1 LAAYAPL
8 RATSSESVPV
18 EDFAQSAQRKLPRRC
33 VAIVHLLNSIEG
45 GYMQNKKYLIIIAV
59 LAALLMG
66 AVGVIAGMTM
76 QQKMNVSATQEQT
89 VVTEAQPAANEETDV
104 VSAETEETA
113 AENVESEENDTNVEN
128 QNTNG
133 EGTEMDG
140 KTPVE
145 AYGALQV
152 QGNRLTDANGN
163 QVQLKGISTHGLSWY
178 PQYVNEDFFRQMRD
192 EWNVDV
198 VRLAMYTAEYNGYCV
213 GDENNKQTLKNVI
226 SEGVNHATNLGMYV
240 IIDWHILSDS
250 NPLQN
255 KDEAKKFF
263 AEMAERYQGYDNI
276 IYEIC
281 NEPNSGTS
289 WSDIKTYA
297 NEVIPVIREKDK
309 DAIILVGTPN
319 WSQFVNE
326 AAADPITGYDNLMY
340 VLHFYAD
347 THRDDLRNTMQ
358 EAFNQGLPIF
368 VSEFGICDASGNGAI
383 NVEEANKWIDLMNQ
397 DGISYC
403 IWNLSN
409 KDESS
414 AFFKTDCNKTSGF
427 TESDLSDEAKW
438 YLDVLKN

>member
-1 LAAYAPL
+1 
-8 RATSSESVPV
+8 
-18 EDFAQSAQRKLPRRC
+18 
-33 VAIVHLLNSIEG
+33 
-45 GYMQNKKYLIIIAV
+45 MQNKKYLIIIAV

-66 AVGVIAGMTM
+66 AIGVIVGMTM
-76 QQKMNVSATQEQT
+76 QQKMNTTSTDTGQVESETGD
-89 VVTEAQPAANEETDV
+89 EAADGVWVDETDV
-104 VSAETEETA
+104 IPP
-113 AENVESEENDTNVEN
+113 ESNEQKAGQDQTVTDGSIGNTQNDTNVNN
-128 QNTNG
+128 QNSNT
-133 EGTEMDG
+133 EGTAMNG

-152 QGNRLTDANGN
+152 KGNRLMDEKGN
-163 QVQLKGISTHGLSWY
+163 PVQLKGVSTHGLSWY

-192 EWNVDV
+192 EWNVEV

-213 GDENNKQTLKNVI
+213 GDEGNKQTLKNII

-255 KDEAKKFF
+255 KEEAKKFF
-263 AEMAERYQGYDNI
+263 AEMAERYQGYDNV

-281 NEPNSGTS
+281 NEPNSGAG

-297 NEVIPVIREKDK
+297 NEVIPVIRENDK

-347 THRDDLRNTMQ
+347 THRDDLRNTLQ
-358 EAFNQGLPIF
+358 NAYNQGLPIF

-383 NVEEANKWIDLMNQ
+383 NVEEANKWIDLMDQN
-397 DGISYC
+397 GISYC

-414 AFFKTDCNKTSGF
+414 AFFKVDCNKSSGF
-427 TESDLSDEAKW
+427 TSEDLSEEALW
-438 YLDVLKN
+438 YLDVLKD

>member
-1 LAAYAPL
+1 
-8 RATSSESVPV
+8 
-18 EDFAQSAQRKLPRRC
+18 
-33 VAIVHLLNSIEG
+33 
-45 GYMQNKKYLIIIAV
+45 MQNKKYLVIIAI

-76 QQKMNVSATQEQT
+76 QQKMSADGGSKESAAVDSTEIVNDDDAAAQNDQEAEQI
-89 VVTEAQPAANEETDV
+89 QPDQSVQPEQSGQSEQNEQEMK
-104 VSAETEETA
+104 A
-113 AENVESEENDTNVEN
+113 
-128 QNTNG
+128 
-133 EGTEMDG
+133 EGTAMG
-140 KTPVE
+140 NTPVE
-145 AYGALQV
+145 RYGALQV
-152 QGNRLTDANGN
+152 KGNRLTDQNGN

-192 EWNVDV
+192 EWNVEV

-226 SEGVNHATNLGMYV
+226 GEGVNHATNLGMYV

-255 KDEAKKFF
+255 KEEAKKFF
-263 AEMAERYQGYDNI
+263 AEMAERYQGYDNV

-281 NEPNSGTS
+281 NEPNNGAS

-297 NEVIPVIREKDK
+297 NEVIPVIREKDQ

-358 EAFNQGLPIF
+358 NAYNQGLPIF

-383 NVEEANKWIDLMNQ
+383 NVDEANKWIDLMDQ

-409 KDESS
+409 KAETS
-414 AFFKTDCNKTSGF
+414 AFFKTDCTKSSGF
-427 TESDLSDEAKW
+427 TRDDLSDEALW
-438 YLDVLKN
+438 YLDVLKK

>member
-1 LAAYAPL
+1 
-8 RATSSESVPV
+8 
-18 EDFAQSAQRKLPRRC
+18 
-33 VAIVHLLNSIEG
+33 
-45 GYMQNKKYLIIIAV
+45 MQNKKYLVIIAV

-66 AVGVIAGMTM
+66 AVGVIVGMTV
-76 QQKMNVSATQEQT
+76 QQKMSAGSKTEVTGMNETGNDEEAMAENEQEAKQLQQEQT
-89 VVTEAQPAANEETDV
+89 DPAASDAQSTNADGSQTQ
-104 VSAETEETA
+104 SG
-113 AENVESEENDTNVEN
+113 ENDQETG
-128 QNTNG
+128 T
-133 EGTEMDG
+133 EGTNMNG
-140 KTPVE
+140 NTPVE
-145 AYGALQV
+145 RYGALQV
-152 QGNRLTDANGN
+152 KGNRLTDQNGN
-163 QVQLKGISTHGLSWY
+163 QVQLKGVSTHGISWY

-192 EWNVDV
+192 EWNVEV
-198 VRLAMYTAEYNGYCV
+198 VRLAMYTAEYNGYCT

-240 IIDWHILSDS
+240 IIDWHILSDG

-255 KDEAKKFF
+255 KEEAKKFF
-263 AEMAERYQGYDNI
+263 AEMAERYQGYDNV

-281 NEPNSGTS
+281 NEPNSGAG

-297 NEVIPVIREKDK
+297 GEVIPVIREKDK

-358 EAFNQGLPIF
+358 NAYNQGLPIF

-383 NVEEANKWIDLMNQ
+383 NVDEANKWIELMDQ

-414 AFFKTDCNKTSGF
+414 AFFKKDCTKSSGF
-427 TESDLSDEAKW
+427 TRDDLSDEALW
-438 YLDVLKN
+438 YLDVLKK

>member
-1 LAAYAPL
+1 
-8 RATSSESVPV
+8 
-18 EDFAQSAQRKLPRRC
+18 
-33 VAIVHLLNSIEG
+33 
-45 GYMQNKKYLIIIAV
+45 MQNKKYLIIIAV

-66 AVGVIAGMTM
+66 AIGVIVGMTM
-76 QQKMNVSATQEQT
+76 QQKMNTTSTDTGQVESETGD
-89 VVTEAQPAANEETDV
+89 EAADGVWVDETDV
-104 VSAETEETA
+104 IPP
-113 AENVESEENDTNVEN
+113 ESNEQKAGQDQTVTDGSTGNTKNDTNVNN
-128 QNTNG
+128 QNSNT
-133 EGTEMDG
+133 EGTAMNG

-152 QGNRLTDANGN
+152 KGNRLMDEKGN
-163 QVQLKGISTHGLSWY
+163 QVQLKGISTHGISWY

-192 EWNVDV
+192 EWNVEV

-213 GDENNKQTLKNVI
+213 GDEGNKQNLKNVI

-255 KDEAKKFF
+255 KEEAKKFF
-263 AEMAERYQGYDNI
+263 AEMAERYQGYDNV

-281 NEPNSGTS
+281 NEPNSGAG

-297 NEVIPVIREKDK
+297 NEVIPVIRENDK

-347 THRDDLRNTMQ
+347 THRDDLRNTLQ
-358 EAFNQGLPIF
+358 NAYNQGLPIF

-383 NVEEANKWIDLMNQ
+383 NVEEANKWIDLMDQN
-397 DGISYC
+397 GISYC

-414 AFFKTDCNKTSGF
+414 AFFKVDCNKSSGF
-427 TESDLSDEAKW
+427 TSEDLSEEALW
-438 YLDVLKN
+438 YLDVLKD

>member
-1 LAAYAPL
+1 
-8 RATSSESVPV
+8 
-18 EDFAQSAQRKLPRRC
+18 
-33 VAIVHLLNSIEG
+33 
-45 GYMQNKKYLIIIAV
+45 MQNKKYLVIIAV
-59 LAALLMG
+59 LAALLAG

-76 QQKMNVSATQEQT
+76 QQKMTASVNTGEAEGAEAKEGAEALIEEADASESGSQQEAEQD
-89 VVTEAQPAANEETDV
+89 QKDSNE
-104 VSAETEETA
+104 
-113 AENVESEENDTNVEN
+113 NN
-128 QNTNG
+128 QNDSNVNNQNAG
-133 EGTEMDG
+133 SEGTVMDG

-145 AYGALQV
+145 CYGALQV
-152 QGNRLTDANGN
+152 KGNQLTDQNGN
-163 QVQLKGISTHGLSWY
+163 PVQLKGVSTHGLSWY

-192 EWNVDV
+192 DWNVEV

-213 GDENNKQTLKNVI
+213 GDDNNRQTLKNVV

-250 NPLQN
+250 NPLQY
-255 KDEAKKFF
+255 KDDAKAFF
-263 AEMAERYQGYDNI
+263 GEMAERYQGYDNV

-281 NEPNSGTS
+281 NEPNVGAS
-289 WSDIKTYA
+289 WSDIKSYA
-297 NEVIPVIREKDK
+297 NEVIPVIREKDP
-309 DAIILVGTPN
+309 DAIILIGTPN

-358 EAFNQGLPIF
+358 SAYDQGLPIF

-383 NVEEANKWIDLMNQ
+383 NVEEADKWIELMDQ

-414 AFFKTDCNKTSGF
+414 AFFKTDCTKVSGF
-427 TESDLSDEAKW
+427 TDGDLSDEALW
-438 YLDVLKN
+438 YLDVLKK